1 MCAQCI
7 EMTLCRSL
15 PTQFSDEDVMRM
27 PAGDGTEAR
36 PLNECF
42 KESEPKKP
50 HTLWWCIN
58 KDDALNAIYQ
68 SMERM
73 IVMDGA
79 SIGIFMIDY
88 AIAAF
93 VWNSIRIIDIIGMRV
108 HWREMNLVQTTTAS
122 TTQRESRLIWCMP
135 MPMPTTSSSSAMD
148 CGCCHFI
155 SQWHKKAPTNPHWML

>member
-7 EMTLCRSL
+7 GMTICLPL
-15 PTQFSDEDVMRM
+15 PTQFSDDNVLRRWCV
-27 PAGDGTEAR
+27 GDGTEAR
-36 PLNECF
+36 LLNECNE
-42 KESEPKKP
+42 ESEPKKP

-73 IVMDGA
+73 MVMDGVR
-79 SIGIFMIDY
+79 IGIFMKDY

-108 HWREMNLVQTTTAS
+108 HWREMNFVQMTTAS

-135 MPMPTTSSSSAMD
+135 IQMPTTSSLSAMLLSL
-148 CGCCHFI
+148 HI
-155 SQWHKKAPTNPHWML
+155 AMT